1 MRDIGVLKMSNF
13 IWVLIVVFSLTGFN
27 LLANDQVY
35 QVANELMCPVCQ
47 GQTVAESNSQLA
59 ISMRKVIENKV
70 DQGESKEK
78 ILEYF
83 VNQYGDNILAKPPLK
98 GFNLF
103 LWIIP
108 PFILL
113 LSILLWILRVRASRS
128 SKKQT

>member
-1 MRDIGVLKMSNF
+1 MSNF

>member
-1 MRDIGVLKMSNF
+1 MSNF
-13 IWVLIVVFSLTGFN
+13 IWILIIVFSLTGFN
-27 LLANDQVY
+27 VLANDQVY
-35 QVANELMCPVCQ
+35 QVSNELMCPVCQ

-70 DQGESKEK
+70 NQGESKEK

-113 LSILLWILRVRASRS
+113 LSILLWILRVRASQS

>member
-1 MRDIGVLKMSNF
+1 MSNF
-13 IWVLIVVFSLTGFN
+13 IWIFIVVFSLTGFN

-35 QVANELMCPVCQ
+35 QVSNELMCPVCQ
-47 GQTVAESNSQLA
+47 GQTVAESNSELA

-70 DQGESKEK
+70 NQGESKEK

>member
-1 MRDIGVLKMSNF
+1 MKDIGVLKMSNF
-13 IWVLIVVFSLTGFN
+13 IWILIIVFSLTGFN
-27 LLANDQVY
+27 LLANDQIY

>member
-1 MRDIGVLKMSNF
+1 MRGIGVLKMSNF
-13 IWVLIVVFSLTGFN
+13 IWIFIVVFSLTGFN

-35 QVANELMCPVCQ
+35 QVSNELMCPVCQ
-47 GQTVAESNSQLA
+47 GQTVAESNSELA

-70 DQGESKEK
+70 NQGESKEK

-128 SKKQT
+128 SKKQA

>member
-13 IWVLIVVFSLTGFN
+13 IWIFIVVFSLTGFN

-35 QVANELMCPVCQ
+35 QVSNELMCPVCQ
-47 GQTVAESNSQLA
+47 GQTVAESNSELA

-70 DQGESKEK
+70 NQGESKEK

>member
-13 IWVLIVVFSLTGFN
+13 IWVLIVVISLTGFN

>member
-1 MRDIGVLKMSNF
+1 MSNF
-13 IWVLIVVFSLTGFN
+13 IWIFIVVFSLTGFN

-35 QVANELMCPVCQ
+35 QVSNELMCPVCQ

-70 DQGESKEK
+70 NQGESKEK

-113 LSILLWILRVRASRS
+113 LSILLWILRVRASQS

>member
-13 IWVLIVVFSLTGFN
+13 IWIFIVVFSLTGFN

-35 QVANELMCPVCQ
+35 QVSNELMCPVCQ
-47 GQTVAESNSQLA
+47 GQTVAESNSELA

-70 DQGESKEK
+70 NQGESKEK

-128 SKKQT
+128 SKKQA

>member
-13 IWVLIVVFSLTGFN
+13 IWIFIVVFSLTGFN
-27 LLANDQVY
+27 LLANNQVY
-35 QVANELMCPVCQ
+35 QVSNELMCPVCQ
-47 GQTVAESNSQLA
+47 GQTVAESNSELA

-70 DQGESKEK
+70 NQGESKEK

>member
-128 SKKQT
+128 SKKQA

>member
-1 MRDIGVLKMSNF
+1 MSNF

-128 SKKQT
+128 SKKQA

>member
-13 IWVLIVVFSLTGFN
+13 IWIFIVVFSLTGFN

-35 QVANELMCPVCQ
+35 QVSNELMCPVCQ
-47 GQTVAESNSQLA
+47 GQTVAESKSEHA

-70 DQGESKEK
+70 NQGESKEK

>member
-1 MRDIGVLKMSNF
+1 MRGIGVLKMSNF
-13 IWVLIVVFSLTGFN
+13 IWIFIVVFSLTGFN

-35 QVANELMCPVCQ
+35 QVSNELMCPVCQ
-47 GQTVAESNSQLA
+47 GQTVAESNSELA

-70 DQGESKEK
+70 NQGESKEK

>member
-1 MRDIGVLKMSNF
+1 MSNF
-13 IWVLIVVFSLTGFN
+13 IWIFIVVFSLTGFN

-35 QVANELMCPVCQ
+35 QVSNELMCPVCQ
-47 GQTVAESNSQLA
+47 GQTVAESNSELA

-70 DQGESKEK
+70 NQGESKEK

-128 SKKQT
+128 SKKQA

>member
-1 MRDIGVLKMSNF
+1 MSNF
-13 IWVLIVVFSLTGFN
+13 IWILIIVFSLTGFN

-35 QVANELMCPVCQ
+35 QVSNELMCPVCQ

-70 DQGESKEK
+70 NQGESKEK

-113 LSILLWILRVRASRS
+113 LSILLWILRVRASQS

>member
-35 QVANELMCPVCQ
+35 QVSNELMCPVCQ
-47 GQTVAESNSQLA
+47 GQTVAESNSELA

-70 DQGESKEK
+70 NQGESKEK

>member
-1 MRDIGVLKMSNF
+1 MSNF
-13 IWVLIVVFSLTGFN
+13 IWILIIVFSLTGFN
-27 LLANDQVY
+27 LLANDQVH
-35 QVANELMCPVCQ
+35 QVSNELMCPVCQ

-70 DQGESKEK
+70 NQGESKEK

-113 LSILLWILRVRASRS
+113 LSILLWILRVRASQS